1 MPNLRGKTWTTTT
14 PAKLEDIQFIEDHLF
29 DEDDIKGGGHLIVN
43 SLGNEMPQRDKLM
56 FKGADV
62 TDEHDKTVVDCK
74 GEKGVGIKSI
84 VKTGTQGLID
94 TYTITFTDE
103 TTTTYQVTNG
113 RDGQDGED
121 GFSPIAK
128 VTQEIDGATISVTN
142 ETGTTTAKVLN
153 GKDGKDG
160 ANGQD
165 GTDGITPNI
174 QIGTVT
180 TLEPNE
186 QANATITG
194 TQENPI
200 LNLWLPKGKDG
211 SGTGDMMK
219 SVYDTNANGIV
230 DNSEKVNHHTVER
243 NVLADEYSNE
253 EIDNMISGISF
264 EDATTVNGHTVDRN
278 VLADEY
284 TNQQINMLLKSTTK
298 TITIQPSEFVEGVY
312 TLNDDLITET
322 SNQEILPVAYSEE
335 NKAMI
340 DAFNAAAFQDIENGQ
355 TTGQTK
361 FICTGEVPTIPINIR
376 VIFRGDK

>member
-29 DEDDIKGGGHLIVN
+29 DEDDIKGGGHLIVD

-62 TDEHDKTVVDCK
+62 TDEQDKTVVDCK
-74 GEKGVGIKSI
+74 GEKGVGISNI
-84 VKTGTQGLID
+84 EKTGTTGNID
-94 TYTITFTDE
+94 TYTITLTDGSSY
-103 TTTTYQVTNG
+103 TITVTNG
-113 RDGQDGED
+113 
-121 GFSPIAK
+121 
-128 VTQEIDGATISVTN
+128 IDGKSPNLTIG
-142 ETGTTTAKVLN
+142 EITTVSS
-153 GKDGKDG
+153 
-160 ANGQD
+160 Q
-165 GTDGITPNI
+165 
-174 QIGTVT
+174 
-180 TLEPNE
+180 E

-230 DNSEKVNHHTVER
+230 DNSEKVNNHTVER

-253 EIDNMISGISF
+253 EIDNMISDISF
-264 EDATTVNGHTVDRN
+264 EDAATVNGHTVDRN

-284 TNQQINMLLKSTTK
+284 TNQQINMLLKSTIK
-298 TITIQPSEFVEGVY
+298 TITIQPSEFIEGVY
-312 TLNDDLITET
+312 TLKDELITAT
-322 SNQEILPVAYSEE
+322 SNQEILPVGYSEE

-340 DAFNAAAFQDIENGQ
+340 DAFNAAAFQDVENGQ

-376 VIFRGDK
+376 IIFRGDK